1 MSLLQNGTEI
11 DKRQRLLLHIKAQLP
26 DAEPNTTADRIEQIL
41 EQAAELKKNHGKV
54 YSPLDGEL
62 VEPKAIVTGGRW
74 RVRSRQRRWEKQ
86 YLLKLPRGGQQVR
99 WPRYLIAMLGK
110 EFVCGTGQV
119 PTFSNFDSKLSRFEA
134 FAKPFLSQLKV
145 RNPKNRIREYVEER
159 KRPNPYH
166 PLKYDSSAICTEES

>member
-11 DKRQRLLLHIKAQLP
+11 DKRQRLLSHIKAHLP
-26 DAEPNTTADRIEQIL
+26 DAEPNATADRIEQIL

-54 YSPLDGEL
+54 YSPRDGEL
-62 VEPKAIVTGGRW
+62 VEPKEIETGGRW

-86 YLLKLPRGGQQVR
+86 YLLKRPRGGQQVR

-110 EFVCGTGQV
+110 EFVCGTGRD

-134 FAKPFLSQLKV
+134 FAKPFLSHLKV

-166 PLKYDSSAICTEES
+166 PLKYDSSAI